1 MSGSELLLPDE
12 MTLRG
17 AGEAIA
23 ARMQIEDGV
32 TCERDRIYY
41 DTFDGL
47 VRDAGLT
54 LMHADGTLSLASQDS
69 GVVVASLPLP
79 APTKPLFARDLPP
92 GPLRETLLPI
102 TDVRALLALV
112 HLHTHERLL
121 SVLDG
126 ERKTV
131 VRLAL
136 EETSLV
142 ATNGADAALRPRLR
156 DHRHPR
162 LRQTARSRAAGA
174 RRRARL
180 QARRPA
186 VGRRGGQGRGRR
198 ARWTTDE
205 GRRCRSGPISGPTR
219 PLPSSCARCS
229 R

>member
-23 ARMQIEDGV
+23 ARMRTEDGV

-47 VRDAGLT
+47 VRDAGLM
-54 LMHADGTLSLASQDS
+54 LAHADGTLSLVSHDS
-69 GVVVASLPLP
+69 GVVVASLPMR
-79 APTKPLFARDLPP
+79 APTKPVFARDLPL

-102 TDVRALLALV
+102 IDVRALLPLV
-112 HLHTHERLL
+112 HLHSHERLL

-142 ATNGADAALRPRLR
+142 ASNGADAALRP
-156 DHRHPR
+156 
-162 LRQTARSRAAGA
+162 
-174 RRRARL
+174 
-180 QARRPA
+180 
-186 VGRRGGQGRGRR
+186 
-198 ARWTTDE
+198 
-205 GRRCRSGPISGPTR
+205 
-219 PLPSSCARCS
+219 
-229 R
+229 